1 MRVFLKA
8 SIVVSML
15 FLGMVA
21 TASNGNPKPA
31 LVVKSVDSEKFVV
44 TIDTSAG
51 DVEIEFKDNYGT
63 ELYSDAL
70 VKGFVYKKTYV
81 LYELPEGLYYMKIK
95 NSKTTK
101 VYKVQ
106 DGKVELVVSAKNNA
120 IEKRREQLM
129 ALMA

>member
-81 LYELPEGLYYMKIK
+81 LSELPEGLYYMKIK